1 MKEEKIVITLK
12 SYDHILIDRS
22 AKEIVETARKTGAH
36 VRGPVPLPTRIERY
50 TVLTSPHVNKDAREQ
65 YEQRTHSRVL
75 IIVQPSDK
83 TIDALTHLVL
93 AAGVQISIQ

>member
-12 SYDHILIDRS
+12 SYDHTLIDRS

-36 VRGPVPLPTRIERY
+36 VRGPVPLPTKIERY
-50 TVLTSPHVNKDAREQ
+50 TVLISPHVNKDAREQ
-65 YEQRTHSRVL
+65 YEQRTHSRVI

-83 TIDALTHLVL
+83 TIDALTRLDL
-93 AAGVQISIQ
+93 AAGVQVSIQ

>member
-12 SYDHILIDRS
+12 SYDHTLIDRS

-36 VRGPVPLPTRIERY
+36 VRGPVPLPTRIERF
-50 TVLTSPHVNKDAREQ
+50 TILTSPHVNKDARVHV
-65 YEQRTHSRVL
+65 EQRTHSRVL

-83 TIDALTHLVL
+83 TIDALERLDL

>member
-1 MKEEKIVITLK
+1 MKDQQIVITLK
-12 SYDHILIDRS
+12 SYDHSLIDRS

-65 YEQRTHSRVL
+65 YEQRTHSRVI

-83 TIDALTHLVL
+83 TIDALMRLDL
-93 AAGVQISIQ
+93 AAGVQVYIK